1 MDRRDIKS
9 MTLDELKADFARRKQ
24 PAFRALQVYHWLQKG
39 AVSFEEMSDQSKQFR
54 TELAE
59 DYEITD
65 AAVERKLVSQI
76 DGTVKYLFRMR
87 DGELVESVV
96 MRYRHGLSICI
107 STQVGCKMNCA
118 FCATGK
124 SGYRRNLTASEMLS
138 QIQSAQND
146 LGERISHIVLMGMG
160 EPLDNYDQVVRFLE
174 LVTSEEGMT

>member
-1 MDRRDIKS
+1 MRRCPTS
-9 MTLDELKADFARRKQ
+9 
-24 PAFRALQVYHWLQKG
+24 PNN
-39 AVSFEEMSDQSKQFR
+39 S